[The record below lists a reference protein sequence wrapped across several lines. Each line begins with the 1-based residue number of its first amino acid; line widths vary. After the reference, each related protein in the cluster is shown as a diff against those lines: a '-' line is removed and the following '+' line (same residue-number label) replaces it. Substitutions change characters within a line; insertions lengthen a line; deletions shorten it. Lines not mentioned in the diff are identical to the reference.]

1 MRSKQGRGVAEASL
15 TITIFRSEWL
25 LFKFKSK
32 GYWTTGGPSSRL
44 EKKCHA
50 LRDSVLSYGGT
61 VENLN
66 TLWGIVW
73 GAKYSFIFWNMNILH
88 VKSIEV
94 SKISAQ
100 PHPTLCIQFL
110 NRENNDKVV
119 PGDFCRFLLVLPS
132 LLFFYKTKM
141 SNNKTTAPI
150 FFSSFLSLWPKY
162 LLPPVTRIFLP

>member
-110 NRENNDKVV
+110 NRENNDKVFS
-119 PGDFCRFLLVLPS
+119 GDFCRFCSFYHRCYSVIGRRCQTIKPLLPYSSAHSSACGQKIFFLPS
-132 LLFFYKTKM
+132 Q
-141 SNNKTTAPI
+141 
-150 FFSSFLSLWPKY
+150 
-162 LLPPVTRIFLP
+162 